1 MNQPQN
7 FDKEESHSLNSN
19 STAAEIRKII
29 EEKVKEI
36 RSYTPK
42 VGVFGV
48 TGVGKSSLCNAL
60 LVKMLLLLVMLLHV
74 LASQRKYLLVQM
86 GLELS

>member
-19 STAAEIRKII
+19 STADEIRRII

-48 TGVGKSSLCNAL
+48 TGWVNHHY
-60 LVKMLLLLVMLLHV
+60 VMLF
-74 LASQRKYLLVQM
+74 LVRM
-86 GLELS
+86 

>member
-7 FDKEESHSLNSN
+7 FNKEESNSLNSN
-19 STAAEIRKII
+19 STADEIRRII

-42 VGVFGV
+42 IGVFGV

-60 LVKMLLLLVMLLHV
+60 FGKDVAAVSDVAACTREPKEIFIG
-74 LASQRKYLLVQM
+74 SE
-86 GLELS
+86 GGELS